1 MLPLALAILAYGG
14 SPMTQGGKSP
24 PQEAKTAPKDVRAA
38 KLAAQLR
45 ANLKRRKGVQPPAKP
60 VQNDGG

>member
-1 MLPLALAILAYGG
+1 
-14 SPMTQGGKSP
+14 MTQGGKSP

-45 ANLKRRKGVQPPAKP
+45 ANLKRRKGVQPPTKP